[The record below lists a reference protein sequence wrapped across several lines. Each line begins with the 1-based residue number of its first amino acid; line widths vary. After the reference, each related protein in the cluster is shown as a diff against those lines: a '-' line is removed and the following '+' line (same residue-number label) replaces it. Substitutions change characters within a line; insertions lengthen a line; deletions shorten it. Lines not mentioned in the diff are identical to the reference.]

1 MMAARHKRGVFTA
14 LTIGLLINC
23 GAVARERR
31 EPTSEPQRAPA
42 ADLLTGPRLEFW
54 PQTFHRDHAILR
66 LFTLP
71 LLRDEKLKQFKT
83 LYFRKLGDGMDVAQ
97 VDARMELA
105 FRRYDEIR
113 SRTELMTELREIERL
128 LMAYDPPPYTNEQ
141 FIYVAM
147 GASISQGGGASP
159 ASNGWVY
166 LLADRLR
173 SIHPN
178 TRVRN
183 LAVGGTTTKHAR
195 EVQLPLTLACS
206 PDLVTYTSGM
216 NDLQYGEPVESVR
229 ENVDAVLR
237 ELRSKTNARIILTL
251 MPSGDRFPVF
261 SLGLAKLEQRKKNV
275 SPQRVAEF
283 NAVFRSLA
291 EKHGAELVDIGVIL
305 DEATEQANID
315 ALFSFD
321 GIHPNNAGHTKV
333 ADVFWTA
340 IEQVID
346 RGG

>member
-1 MMAARHKRGVFTA
+1 MMVARHKRGVFTV
-14 LTIGLLINC
+14 LTIGLLISH
-23 GAVARERR
+23 GAVAQESG
-31 EPTSEPQRAPA
+31 EAAPSI
-42 ADLLTGPRLEFW
+42 PPLEFW
-54 PQTFHRDHAILR
+54 PQTFHHDHPILR
-66 LFTLP
+66 LLTLP
-71 LLRDEKLKQFKT
+71 LLRDDKLKQFKT
-83 LYFRKLGDGMDVAQ
+83 LYYRKLGEGMDVAQ

-105 FRRYDEIR
+105 FRRYDETC
-113 SRTELMTELREIERL
+113 SRTELMAELREIESL
-128 LMAYDPPPYTNEQ
+128 LTAYDPPHYTDEQ
-141 FIYVAM
+141 VVYVAM

-166 LLADRLR
+166 LVADRLR

-178 TRVRN
+178 ARVRN

-195 EVQLPLTLACS
+195 EVQLPLALACF

-216 NDLQYGEPVESVR
+216 NDLQYGEPVESAR

-275 SPQRVAEF
+275 SPQRVADF

-291 EKHGAELVDIGVIL
+291 GKHGAELVDIGVIL
-305 DEATEQANID
+305 DEATEQAEVD

-321 GIHPNNAGHTKV
+321 GIHPNNAGHARV
-333 ADVFWTA
+333 ADVFWPA
-340 IEQVID
+340 IKQAIH
-346 RGG
+346 GGR

>member
-1 MMAARHKRGVFTA
+1 MMATKHKRSVLAA
-14 LTIGLLINC
+14 LTIVLLITC
-23 GAVARERR
+23 GTGAQESREA
-31 EPTSEPQRAPA
+31 APSI
-42 ADLLTGPRLEFW
+42 PPLEFW

-71 LLRDEKLKQFKT
+71 LLRDGKLKQFKA
-83 LYFRKLGDGMDVAQ
+83 LYFRKLGEGMDVAQ

-105 FRRYDEIR
+105 FRQYDEAR
-113 SRTELMTELREIERL
+113 SRTELMTELREIEL
-128 LMAYDPPPYTNEQ
+128 LLTAYDPPPYTDEQ
-141 FIYVAM
+141 FVYVAM

-166 LLADRLR
+166 LVADRLR

-178 TRVRN
+178 ARVRN
-183 LAVGGTTTKHAR
+183 LAVGGTTIKHVR
-195 EVQLPLTLACS
+195 DVQLPLALACS

-216 NDLQYGEPVESVR
+216 NDLQYGEPVEAVR
-229 ENVDAVLR
+229 ENVDVVLR
-237 ELRSKTNARIILTL
+237 EFRSKTNARIILTL

-275 SPQRVAEF
+275 SPPRVAEF

-291 EKHGAELVDIGVIL
+291 KKHGAELVDIGVIL
-305 DEATEQANID
+305 DDATEQANVD

-321 GIHPNNAGHTKV
+321 GIHPNNTGHARI
-333 ADVFWTA
+333 ADTFWPT
-340 IEQVID
+340 IKDVISG
-346 RGG
+346 RR